1 MLGSAHRA
9 SQREARTWS
18 SNFGLFDGVGEPN
31 VSAIAFPI
39 VKARG
44 RNSNRIRRRYL
55 VRPMRRAVLSAA
67 VVLLIG
73 CASDRFEWSMAHLD
87 LSPRARKLPRP
98 ELEQIVKL
106 VVNASSS
113 TVLAVG
119 QSCDAKSGVYH

>member
-1 MLGSAHRA
+1 
-9 SQREARTWS
+9 
-18 SNFGLFDGVGEPN
+18 
-31 VSAIAFPI
+31 
-39 VKARG
+39 
-44 RNSNRIRRRYL
+44 
-55 VRPMRRAVLSAA
+55 MRHAVLSAA

-106 VVNASSS
+106 VVNATSS

-119 QSCDAKSGVYH
+119 QSCDAKSGVFHVVVDYQPDRYMIYDVKKIGGHWKITHFEDASPTLTSLFGDLC